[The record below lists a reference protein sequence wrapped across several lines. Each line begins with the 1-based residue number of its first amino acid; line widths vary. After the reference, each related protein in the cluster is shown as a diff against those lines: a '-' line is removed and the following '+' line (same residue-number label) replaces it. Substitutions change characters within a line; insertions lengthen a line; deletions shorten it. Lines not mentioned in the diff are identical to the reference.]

1 MFDLDF
7 TKPRIATLSSE
18 TLSRVKALEQELGGA
33 CVVAYTRPLSPARL
47 SSKQLQSL
55 QNLEGELGLCMVA
68 YEKPASRS

>member
-33 CVVAYTRPLSPARL
+33 W
-47 SSKQLQSL
+47 
-55 QNLEGELGLCMVA
+55 GELGLCMVA